1 MRESHHEMFGVVLQR
16 RLPARSL
23 LDDLRTVIVTAGAPV
38 WGQEKESV
46 WISTSWWA
54 QADGVMPLNLR

>member
-1 MRESHHEMFGVVLQR
+1 MFGVVLQR

-38 WGQEKESV
+38 WGQEKER
-46 WISTSWWA
+46 
-54 QADGVMPLNLR
+54 VMDFDIMVGPSRWSDAAELAVT